1 MRVCASA
8 CGFSTRTLGM
18 ANGMST
24 SPMPSSKSA
33 STFGSGA
40 KIEMMVG
47 AALRCS
53 QEVGLPASSRP
64 TSIRS
69 IETAWK

>member
-8 CGFSTRTLGM
+8 CGFSIRTLGM
-18 ANGMST
+18 ANGMSIRPIAI
-24 SPMPSSKSA
+24 SQSA
-33 STFGSGA
+33 SCFGSGA
-40 KIEMMVG
+40 KMEMMVG

-53 QEVGLPASSRP
+53 QDVGLPASSKP
-64 TSIRS
+64 ASSRS